1 MAKMG
6 TMEPA
11 GKLRSSVG
19 ASRGTARSF
28 PPRSVPTLFSSI
40 ENSPSRSLV
49 RTKSGLAN
57 HGALHE
63 EEASEAFS
71 VPVVL
76 YVDKQRLTR
85 DCVSEQLAVHLPE
98 WAIES
103 VPSAREL
110 QERGDWPC
118 TSVVLLHTHSASV
131 KIAEITH
138 EIAVIVEAAPS
149 SPLVLL
155 SDLDNAAEVAQA
167 IQLGVRGYLPTNLSV
182 PQAIGAIRLVEQGGT
197 YIPACVLA
205 ASLGTQQTLSSRPVD
220 AEGSVI
226 DLSPRELQ
234 VLEILQQGKQNK
246 TIAFELGMCES
257 TVKVHIR
264 HIMRKINARNRTQ
277 VVLMTKHLV
286 TDPARLI
293 DHDR

>member
-1 MAKMG
+1 
-6 TMEPA
+6 
-11 GKLRSSVG
+11 
-19 ASRGTARSF
+19 
-28 PPRSVPTLFSSI
+28 
-40 ENSPSRSLV
+40 
-49 RTKSGLAN
+49 
-57 HGALHE
+57 
-63 EEASEAFS
+63 
-71 VPVVL
+71 
-76 YVDKQRLTR
+76 
-85 DCVSEQLAVHLPE
+85 
-98 WAIES
+98 
-103 VPSAREL
+103 
-110 QERGDWPC
+110 
-118 TSVVLLHTHSASV
+118 VLLHTHSASV

-182 PQAIGAIRLVEQGGT
+182 PQAIGAIRVVEQGGT

-220 AEGSVI
+220 PEGSVI